1 MGQSKRGLRTV
12 GQGSRRT
19 AMIYSLKSFFPTLY
33 IGRVF
38 VRTVL
43 EICLLVLLVEGL
55 YLSERFIS
63 ILKTIIDQP
72 VGLANAVP
80 LLIWTAP
87 EVQLALPLAV
97 LIATYRV
104 VLQYRENREFI
115 AFASGGQGP
124 SAFLI
129 FAGLIGLSTLLCS
142 MLISGEITPHAKFA
156 FREKLNAVRYEALLA
171 GSSPGQFLYFP
182 DYTIYVWPTDGAAGR
197 PIFVKQTRDDKSY
210 RIMNAKQAGIIDES
224 ANGYLVIGVRGVTI
238 SDFPNE
244 SEGWTAPDPK
254 SVAKA
259 AESFCTDCGSSP
271 FNTAHADSLV
281 KTLEIENLVPNKPRG
296 VAPDEWTTME
306 LLGWVS
312 APSGPRPDSAGFEA
326 MRRFARALLCFIAP
340 FLAWLTL
347 TFTTQRSQ
355 VFALPLACAAVMVI
369 DIGFSQIITH
379 LSTSGAVL
387 SLAILLAVTS
397 ALLATLIAQIFAR
410 QQRLIFPA
418 LGRS

>member
-1 MGQSKRGLRTV
+1 
-12 GQGSRRT
+12 
-19 AMIYSLKSFFPTLY
+19 MIYSLKSFFPTLY

-72 VGLANAVP
+72 VGLTNAVP

-97 LIATYRV
+97 LIATYRI

-129 FAGLIGLSTLLCS
+129 FAGLIGLSTLLWS

-182 DYTIYVWPTDGAAGR
+182 DYTIYVWPTDGAAGQ
-197 PIFVKQTRDDKSY
+197 PIFVKQTLDGNSY
-210 RIMNAKQAGIIDES
+210 RIMNAKQAGIIDKS
-224 ANGYLVIGVRGVTI
+224 TNGYLVIGVRGVTI

-244 SEGWTAPDPK
+244 SERSSAPPNPT
-254 SVAKA
+254 SVAKT
-259 AESFCTDCGSSP
+259 AELFCKDCGSSP

-296 VAPDEWTTME
+296 ISPDEWTTME

-312 APSGPRPDSAGFEA
+312 APSGPRPDAAGIEA
-326 MRRFARALLCFIAP
+326 MRRFARGLLCFIAP

-355 VFALPLACAAVMVI
+355 VYALPLACAAVMVI

-379 LSTSGAVL
+379 LSTGSAVL
-387 SLAILLAVTS
+387 PLPILLAVTS
-397 ALLATLIAQIFAR
+397 ALLVALIAQIFAR
-410 QQRLIFPA
+410 QQLLIFPA